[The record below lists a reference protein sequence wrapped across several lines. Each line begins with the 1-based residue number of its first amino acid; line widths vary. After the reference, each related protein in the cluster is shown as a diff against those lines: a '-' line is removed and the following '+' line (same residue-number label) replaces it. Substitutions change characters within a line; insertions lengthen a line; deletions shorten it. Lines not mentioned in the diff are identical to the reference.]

1 MGATAEFEARFAG
14 SIGEGSVLDFV
25 AGGTDIVALGSTGSD
40 LAAEHS
46 DGETPVEL
54 EAEFADIIADCIVD
68 RAEGTEGVASESGGC
83 TFGVFLKIHPNGRF
97 P

>member
-1 MGATAEFEARFAG
+1 M
-14 SIGEGSVLDFV
+14 
-25 AGGTDIVALGSTGSD
+25 
-40 LAAEHS
+40 AAEHS

-54 EAEFADIIADCIVD
+54 EAEFADIIADGIVD
-68 RAEGTEGVASESGGC
+68 GAEGTDCVESESGGC